1 MADTKLRKFPA
12 DLDARTQYK
21 MVKSPEV
28 KKMSDADG
36 SVLEVK
42 AWLQYTDIDSSTGET
57 KEVLTILT
65 TDGEMFG
72 TISGI
77 FQKEFN
83 DIVELFGEDVG
94 AIKVFSGKSRA
105 GRTFI
110 TCSIE

>member
-1 MADTKLRKFPA
+1 MADTKVRIFPA

-42 AWLQYTDIDSSTGET
+42 AWLQYTEIDSATGET

-65 TDGEMFG
+65 ADGEMFG
-72 TISGI
+72 TISGV